1 MKKVLS
7 AVLAV
12 VVSVVSCVPL
22 SGCSGSLIDT
32 VLADLPVATDIAIS
46 VVSIVSP
53 GNAAGGAGYVQQVTA
68 YSGKASA
75 DLKLLESL
83 ITQYKS
89 DLVAAPGSALAQMN
103 AALNDCQ
110 ANLASILQAVGVA
123 DPKVTAAVAA
133 AVASVKLIL
142 SDVALLVQQNAPP
155 AVTSQLFFGL
165 GVPGVDFMAVDG
177 KTGKTQPRAAAPHVH
192 GSGKSARQIAREY
205 NAKISADFPKARVKV
220 AGWHFLGIPV
230 PFTAVK

>member
-165 GVPGVDFMAVDG
+165 GVPGVDFMAVDA
-177 KTGKTQPRAAAPHVH
+177 KTQPRAAAPHVH